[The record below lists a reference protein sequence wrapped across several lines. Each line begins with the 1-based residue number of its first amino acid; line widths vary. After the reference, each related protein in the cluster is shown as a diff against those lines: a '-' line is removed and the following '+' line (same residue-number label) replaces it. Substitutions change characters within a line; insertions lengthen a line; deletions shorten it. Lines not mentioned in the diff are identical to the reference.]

1 MGFEISLS
9 RLLVQ
14 VMRKNR
20 TFLLDRLEPFFGI
33 QSFLR
38 FHEFSTKQI
47 MSNAASQAH
56 YSIVDDNKSN
66 DGDEELPIPF
76 AGWWFQIFFIS
87 TPIWGNAPI

>member
-1 MGFEISLS
+1 MGFEISS
-9 RLLVQ
+9 WRLLAQ

-20 TFLLDRLEPFFGI
+20 AFWLDRLGI

-47 MSNAASQAH
+47 MSDAASQAH

-76 AGWWFQIFFIS
+76 TGCWFQIFFIS
-87 TPIWGNAPI
+87 TPIWGNDPI